1 MISKK
6 KSKFGII
13 LVLYLMLL
21 AASHAEDAAVLR
33 QDFENR
39 FPGQTPEGWVKAWG
53 SQSLDDIFTTSNM
66 EALSGKHSLL
76 LGRQRYEKPGQYGL
90 ARLTAPLN
98 TTAAK
103 IVIPFLLRAPTAY
116 DASFSILLR
125 STKTSMSD
133 LAELR
138 ITGEKAS
145 LGRVKKG
152 AGMGSIEFGVWH
164 RFVVIL
170 PLEAGTG
177 KSGSAVLER
186 KQKDGT
192 WTQCAETAEVDVAFS
207 LAPDRRLSIQIVPGS
222 TGEFQL
228 FLDDIV
234 VEPVAW
240 GKKID

>member
-39 FPGQTPEGWVKAWG
+39 LPGQTPEGWTKTWG
-53 SQSLDDIFTTSNM
+53 SPLLEDVFTTSNVD
-66 EALSGKHSLL
+66 ALSGSRSLL
-76 LGRQRYEKPGQYGL
+76 LGRQRYDKPGQYGL
-90 ARLTAPLN
+90 TRLTAPLN

-103 IVIPFLLRAPTAY
+103 IVIPFLVRAPTAY

-125 STKTSMSD
+125 STKSSMSD

-152 AGMGSIEFGVWH
+152 GW
-164 RFVVIL
+164 L
-170 PLEAGTG
+170 
-177 KSGSAVLER
+177 
-186 KQKDGT
+186 
-192 WTQCAETAEVDVAFS
+192 
-207 LAPDRRLSIQIVPGS
+207 RRQR
-222 TGEFQL
+222 
-228 FLDDIV
+228 
-234 VEPVAW
+234 
-240 GKKID
+240 